1 MGAKP
6 FPSKKASPF
15 WRLSAFAPVAS
26 CLQQCRRPSNARSA
40 LVDVLKESLSVAGI
54 TPVPLPI
61 KPITITVNNAALQ
74 VRIASRAPEDAL
86 LDFHSMPK
94 MQKRASSCP
103 RAQIPTEV
111 SISAPFKS
119 ASLKLFKL
127 QEVLGLS
134 GPTRQMI
141 QIHDPERLF
150 LLLRFCI
157 TSCYLFQLPWTGWS
171 NWFSFI
177 FPVCYLPSELLSQWG
192 GTYITTR
199 RFSFHVCRIN
209 MFQTIISVPNQVLSY
224 PKLLNKKWNL
234 KNMAQNSETI

>member
-103 RAQIPTEV
+103 RAQIPTEI

-134 GPTRQMI
+134 GPTRQTGPWSRKAI
-141 QIHDPERLF
+141 SFTTF
-150 LLLRFCI
+150 LYNFMLL
-157 TSCYLFQLPWTGWS
+157 
-171 NWFSFI
+171 
-177 FPVCYLPSELLSQWG
+177 
-192 GTYITTR
+192 
-199 RFSFHVCRIN
+199 
-209 MFQTIISVPNQVLSY
+209 ISVALNWLEQLVFFYFSS
-224 PKLLNKKWNL
+224 LLFAIWAVVTVRRYIYHHKK
-234 KNMAQNSETI
+234 I